1 MKLHTTLLSLVLLTT
16 TGAAMAANYKANP
29 NGEGLPQWDA
39 YTPENGKTM
48 IFDNQPEVKAHHDEK
63 LQRLLARNLNF

>member
-1 MKLHTTLLSLVLLTT
+1 
-16 TGAAMAANYKANP
+16 MAANYKANP